1 MIFAPERSYAGK
13 SLHPNHGQRVVIR
26 QRIVL
31 LAAPCC
37 VPPLDNGGDVFEP

>member
-1 MIFAPERSYAGK
+1 MMFAPKRSYAGK
-13 SLHPNHGQRVVIR
+13 SLHPNHEGQRVVIG

-37 VPPLDNGGDVFEP
+37 VPPLDNGGDVF